1 VQRTDAQA
9 AAGTGASIMRNIHW
23 IGVAV
28 AAIMLT
34 ACGSSKQGS
43 GNASA
48 EQVAKEMRG
57 NVACPAKITTPVA
70 AGAPVID
77 IVGLRSGLTYEEAA
91 NVVLCDNPML
101 VVEKL
106 VLPKSISEANTIS
119 GPQFNTYVQKI
130 RMGFNASFAK
140 TRITKTSKQIEQES
154 EDKSLAL
161 GSNRVTEDM
170 NPGEVKYT
178 VLTMGVPGQER
189 VISFGRAER
198 FGEGKNPTVDS
209 VAQALTGK
217 FGPGTARRN
226 DSSRSL
232 LYRWVYD
239 PAGLKVVET
248 SRLYRQC
255 FGSANPRPE
264 CGVTVT
270 AQIFWMPDNPGLARY
285 LGVSVVDQS
294 KGYLAAK
301 SIDEEFRKDDDA
313 RKLKELQEANKNAA
327 KPKL

>member
-1 VQRTDAQA
+1 
-9 AAGTGASIMRNIHW
+9 MRNIHW

-34 ACGSSKQGS
+34 ACGSSKQGSGQASGTGMSQTPARS

-77 IVGLRSGLTYEEAA
+77 IVGLRPGLTYEEAA

-101 VVEKL
+101 VVE
-106 VLPKSISEANTIS
+106 AADTIS
-119 GPQFNTYVQKI
+119 WSQSNTYGQKI
-130 RMGFNASFAK
+130 RQGFNARFAK
-140 TRITKTSKQIEQES
+140 ARITKTSKQIMQEL
-154 EDKSLAL
+154 EDKSLAR

-170 NPGEVKYT
+170 NPGEVQYT
-178 VLTMGVPGQER
+178 VGTMGVPGQER
-189 VISFGRAER
+189 VIICARAER

-209 VAQALTGK
+209 VAEALTGK
-217 FGPGTARRN
+217 YGPATARN
-226 DSSRSL
+226 DSSRGL

-239 PAGLKVVET
+239 PAGFKVVET
-248 SRLYRQC
+248 SRLYREC
-255 FGSANPRPE
+255 FGVARPNDLVNLRPE
-264 CGVTVT
+264 CGVAVT
-270 AQIFWMPDNPGLARY
+270 ALIVRMPDNPGLARY
-285 LGVSVVDQS
+285 LQVGVVDQS
-294 KGYLAAK
+294 KGYLAIK
-301 SIDEEFRKDDDA
+301 STGEQLRKDDDA